1 MVTLTKS
8 AAKSTNRAGVISDL
22 GTFGALFNLKAA
34 RFVDPII
41 VAATDA
47 VGTKLWIAID
57 M

>member
-1 MVTLTKS
+1 